1 MATDRFKQI
10 SGMTALRG
18 IRVTMEGRTAVLTGL
33 VSTERERR
41 MSQLLV
47 QLEPGV
53 RQVDNRISVVK

>member
-1 MATDRFKQI
+1 
-10 SGMTALRG
+10 MTALRG
-18 IRVTMEGRTAVLTGL
+18 IRVTMEGRTAVLTGQ